1 MPTISSAQRRVLA
14 ALLRAQGDVNVAS
27 RIAKVTKQYIYDVVR
42 RLRSSGVK
50 FYAEPVYRALGL
62 TPVLVVNEG
71 DGTEEAWSRNV
82 IFSARYY
89 GFNGRSYKLEVFVVS
104 EDKIDSVFRELSG
117 KCLALTELY
126 DILQPVPEIG
136 LEEFLNKAASGKFEK
151 FQLRTIKRVSVDR
164 YDAILMSKLG
174 EDYFTPLKTIAEEKG
189 VNRSTLSYHYRRH
202 VKSVIRLRYHYIPST
217 KLPPLLLKVNLA
229 SRDALSLL
237 TRCSF
242 VLEVFLGRDKSDA
255 LLITTLKAEQLWS
268 LVRKTPS
275 LQGTFGE
282 INVSGMIDPSTI
294 KRGVPDYESL
304 FASTA
309 YGRL

>member
-1 MPTISSAQRRVLA
+1 MTTISSAQRRVLA
-14 ALLRAQGDVNVAS
+14 ALLRAQGDVNTAS
-27 RIAKVTKQYIYDVVR
+27 KIAKVTKQYVYDVVR
-42 RLRSSGVK
+42 RLRNSGVK
-50 FYAEPVYRALGL
+50 FYAEPLYRALGL
-62 TPVLVVNEG
+62 TPVLVVSEE
-71 DGTEEAWSRNV
+71 DGAEETWRRNV
-82 IFSARYY
+82 VFSARYY
-89 GFNGRSYKLEVFVVS
+89 GFDGRSYKLTVFVVS

-117 KCLALTELY
+117 RCLTVAELY

-136 LEEFLNKAASGKFEK
+136 LEDFLNKAASGKFEK
-151 FQLRTIKRVSVDR
+151 FQLRTIRRVSVDR

-174 EDYFTPLKTIAEEKG
+174 EDYFTPLKTIAEERG

-202 VKSVIRLRYHYIPST
+202 VKSVIRLRYHYVPSMR
-217 KLPPLLLKVNLA
+217 LPPLLLKVTLA

-268 LVRKTPS
+268 LVRRTPS

-282 INVSGMIDPSTI
+282 ISVPGMIDPTTI

-304 FASTA
+304 FAPTT

>member
-1 MPTISSAQRRVLA
+1 MPAISSAQRRVLA
-14 ALLRAQGDVNVAS
+14 ALLRAQGDVNTAS
-27 RIAKVTKQYIYDVVR
+27 TIAKVTKQYIYDVVR

-50 FYAEPVYRALGL
+50 FYAEPIYRALGL
-62 TPVLVVNEG
+62 TPVLIVNEESG
-71 DGTEEAWSRNV
+71 AEEAWSRNV
-82 IFSARYY
+82 IFSAKYY
-89 GFNGRSYKLEVFVVS
+89 GFDGRSYKLKVFVVS

-117 KCLALTELY
+117 RCLTVTELY
-126 DILQPVPEIG
+126 DILQPVPEIS

-151 FQLRTIKRVSVDR
+151 FQLKTIKRVSVDR

-217 KLPPLLLKVNLA
+217 RLPPLLLKVTLA

-237 TRCSF
+237 TKCNF

-282 INVSGMIDPSTI
+282 ISVSGMIDPSTI
-294 KRGVPDYESL
+294 KRGVPDYEAL
-304 FASTA
+304 FASTT